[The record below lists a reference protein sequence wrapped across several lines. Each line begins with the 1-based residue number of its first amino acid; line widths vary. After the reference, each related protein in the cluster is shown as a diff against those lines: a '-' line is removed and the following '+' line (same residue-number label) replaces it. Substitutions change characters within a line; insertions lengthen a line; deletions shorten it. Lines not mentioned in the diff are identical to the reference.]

1 MSFLDLKFSK
11 AKKLIKKGN
20 LVEAKILFEEV
31 LIKFPDNIRAKE
43 AITSLIK
50 NSKNSSDHPP
60 PLQPK
65 IIISGK
71 KQGLYERKMKSRNDQ
86 LVLKGDNIKKTIQNS
101 SDIDEVEYLFKKK
114 MIAEALLKADLIYE
128 KHKFNEKLNIILGDI
143 FDAKLDFIKAI
154 TYYKDALKIN
164 SKSSEAFG
172 NMGVTF
178 SKMGEHEKAI
188 EYYKKALFLNPNHNN
203 ALANLGNT
211 YTALSRFNEAID
223 CYQRALVLS
232 PNNADILLNMAHT
245 FGLMFNISEAHDCF
259 LRSIKINPN
268 SSIAHNNHGVL
279 YLELGEYENA
289 IKSLKT
295 AIALDENNLEPLIN
309 YASLL
314 GQIWRESESTE
325 IFQKIIT
332 IDPNRYE
339 AISNFLLLTNYSS
352 KFSKESSSKLHKING
367 ALIEEKFKNFK
378 LSNQTEKNKKHKDQK
393 IIYHKEL
400 KIYLII
406 GMMLSPLLMK
416 NYFL

>member
-71 KQGLYERKMKSRNDQ
+71 KQGLYERKIKSLNDQ

-128 KHKFNEKLNIILGDI
+128 KYKFNEKLNIILGDI

-178 SKMGEHEKAI
+178 SKM
-188 EYYKKALFLNPNHNN
+188 
-203 ALANLGNT
+203 
-211 YTALSRFNEAID
+211 
-223 CYQRALVLS
+223 
-232 PNNADILLNMAHT
+232 
-245 FGLMFNISEAHDCF
+245 
-259 LRSIKINPN
+259 
-268 SSIAHNNHGVL
+268 
-279 YLELGEYENA
+279 
-289 IKSLKT
+289 
-295 AIALDENNLEPLIN
+295 
-309 YASLL
+309 
-314 GQIWRESESTE
+314 
-325 IFQKIIT
+325 
-332 IDPNRYE
+332 
-339 AISNFLLLTNYSS
+339 
-352 KFSKESSSKLHKING
+352 
-367 ALIEEKFKNFK
+367 
-378 LSNQTEKNKKHKDQK
+378 
-393 IIYHKEL
+393 
-400 KIYLII
+400 
-406 GMMLSPLLMK
+406 
-416 NYFL
+416 